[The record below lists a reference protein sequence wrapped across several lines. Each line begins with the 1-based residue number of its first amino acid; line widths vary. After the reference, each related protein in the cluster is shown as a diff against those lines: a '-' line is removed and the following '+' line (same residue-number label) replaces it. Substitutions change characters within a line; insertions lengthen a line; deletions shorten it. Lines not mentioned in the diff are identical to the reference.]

1 MTREREPQPS
11 LFATPQPAAPL
22 ADRLR
27 PRHLD
32 EVVGQAHL
40 LGPGQPLR
48 AILDGGRLHSMVL
61 WGPPGTGKT
70 TLARLMAQ
78 QANLLFLS
86 LSAVQAGIREVREAV
101 DAARRERSVSGR
113 GTVLFLDEVH
123 RFNKAQQ
130 DAFLP
135 HIEDGTLVFIGATT
149 ENPSFELNRALLSRA
164 RVYVLRALDEADLGR
179 VLERALTDAERGL
192 GGLRLEVPESAR
204 RLLIEAADGDARRLL
219 GLLELGAELV
229 GAGGPLD
236 ALAVER
242 LLTGAGARQFDK
254 GGDLFFDQIS
264 ALHKAVRGSS
274 PDGALYWLARML
286 DGGADP
292 LYVARR
298 LVRMASEDIG
308 NADPRALQLA
318 LNAWETQERLGSPEG
333 HLALA
338 QAAVFLACAPKSNAV
353 YRAFDA
359 ARADATRHG
368 SLPVPLHLRN
378 APTALMKQLGHG
390 RAYRYAH
397 DEPDAYAA
405 GEQYLPEAL
414 GEARYYHPVPRGLEL
429 RIGER
434 LALLRERDRRARA
447 GEAPAPE
454 QNP

>member
-1 MTREREPQPS
+1 MVESGGQS
-11 LFATPQPAAPL
+11 ALFVSAGPEAPL

-27 PRHLD
+27 PQRLED
-32 EVVGQAHL
+32 VVGQSTL
-40 LGPGQPLR
+40 LGLGQPLR
-48 AILDGGRLHSMVL
+48 RILEGGKLHSMIL

-78 QANLLFLS
+78 QADLAFLN
-86 LSAVQAGIREVREAV
+86 LSAVLAGVREVREAV
-101 DAARRERSVSGR
+101 EAARRERAAHGR

-135 HIEDGTLVFIGATT
+135 HLEDGTLVFIGATT
-149 ENPSFELNRALLSRA
+149 ENPSFELNKALLSRA
-164 RVYVLRALDEADLGR
+164 RVYVLQALAPAELMQ

-192 GGLRLEVPESAR
+192 GTWRLAVPAAAR
-204 RLLIEAADGDARRLL
+204 DLLVAAADGDARRLL
-219 GLLELGAELV
+219 SLLELGAQLV
-229 GAGGPLD
+229 GQDGTLD
-236 ALAVER
+236 AAQVER
-242 LLTGAGARQFDK
+242 LLAGSGARQFDK
-254 GGDLFFDQIS
+254 QGDTFYDQIS

-286 DGGADP
+286 DGGTDP
-292 LYVARR
+292 LYLARR

-308 NADPRALQLA
+308 NADPRALQLS

-338 QAAVFLACAPKSNAV
+338 QVAVYLACAPKSNAV
-353 YRAFDA
+353 YVAFDR
-359 ARADATRHG
+359 ARAEVTQHG

-378 APTALMKQLGHG
+378 APTALMKKLGYG
-390 RAYRYAH
+390 QRYRYAH

-405 GEQYLPEAL
+405 GERYLPEEL
-414 GEARYYHPVPRGLEL
+414 GETRYYHPVPRGLEL

-434 LALLRERDRRARA
+434 LAQLRERDRQARA
-447 GEAPAPE
+447 GLNEAHANKTP
-454 QNP
+454 